1 MKPCR
6 IVVIFLIVAFLV
18 GCAGSSKKM
27 NTLKLGM
34 TKQDVIEAIGSP
46 DSTSAAG
53 DIEYLRYRLNS
64 GGFPSMNIT
73 SSCWMEKWVL
83 TERGAISILS
93 TEQRFRQ
100 NTTSNCTVTAAI

>member
-1 MKPCR
+1 MKPYR
-6 IVVIFLIVAFLV
+6 IAIMFIIVAFLF

-34 TKQDVIEAIGSP
+34 SKQDVVAAIGSP

-64 GGFPSMNIT
+64 GGFSADEYYVKLLHGKVNAYGKRGDLNI
-73 SSCWMEKWVL
+73 VY
-83 TERGAISILS
+83 
-93 TEQRFRQ
+93 
-100 NTTSNCTVTAAI
+100 

>member
-1 MKPCR
+1 MKKTKRNFIYRRAPMKPCR
-6 IVVIFLIVAFLV
+6 IVVIFLIIAFLV

-64 GGFPSMNIT
+64 GGFSVDEYYVKLLDGKVGAYGKRGDLNI
-73 SSCWMEKWVL
+73 VY
-83 TERGAISILS
+83 
-93 TEQRFRQ
+93 
-100 NTTSNCTVTAAI
+100 